1 MDRPSFEE
9 GVRLAERLG
18 VEIKNI
24 AGGSPTETMVQ
35 GYYTLP
41 PEHRVVELLPML
53 LRLSREDRQ
62 TWDAVSVIGQRELRS
77 GKPLSPELAEWVADV
92 LEGKHKRPAKRGPDR
107 HANLLR
113 DWRVVAAVQVLVD
126 CGFRA
131 TRNTEKKGLRDGGK
145 ACAAGGSGCDVV
157 GEAIGLGYKAV
168 ERIWLACPKPSR
180 ERFRNYYP
188 AWGIQ
193 RPAEFR

>member
-1 MDRPSFEE
+1 MSRRGDSAGDPRKA
-9 GVRLAERLG
+9 VRLAERIG

-62 TWDAVSVIGQRELRS
+62 TWDAVSAIAQRELRS

-92 LEGKHKRPAKRGPDR
+92 LEGKHKRLAKRGPDR
-107 HANLLR
+107 TCGSPWCTTR
-113 DWRVVAAVQVLVD
+113 D
-126 CGFRA
+126 
-131 TRNTEKKGLRDGGK
+131 
-145 ACAAGGSGCDVV
+145 
-157 GEAIGLGYKAV
+157 LG
-168 ERIWLACPKPSR
+168 
-180 ERFRNYYP
+180 
-188 AWGIQ
+188 Q
-193 RPAEFR
+193 

>member
-1 MDRPSFEE
+1 MDRPSFDE
-9 GVRLAERLG
+9 GVRLAERID

-24 AGGSPTETMVQ
+24 TGGSPTETMVQ

-53 LRLSREDRQ
+53 LRLSREDRHA
-62 TWDAVSVIGQRELRS
+62 WDAVSAIAQRELRS

-92 LEGKHKRPAKRGPDR
+92 LEGKHKRLAKRGPAR
-107 HANLLR
+107 NANLVRNL
-113 DWRVVAAVQVLVD
+113 RVVAAVQALVD
-126 CGFRA
+126 RGFRA
-131 TRNTEKKGLRDGGK
+131 TRNSEKKGLRDGGK
-145 ACAAGGSGCDVV
+145 ACAAGGSGCDAV

-180 ERFRNYYP
+180 ERFRNYYS
-188 AWGIQ
+188 AWGI
-193 RPAEFR
+193 

>member
-9 GVRLAERLG
+9 GVRLVERID

-24 AGGSPTETMVQ
+24 AGGSRTETMVQ

-41 PEHRVVELLPML
+41 PERRVVELLPML

-62 TWDAVSVIGQRELRS
+62 TWDAVSAIAQRELRS

-92 LEGKHKRPAKRGPDR
+92 LEGKHKRLAKRGPDR
-107 HANLLR
+107 NANLLR

-126 CGFRA
+126 RGFRA
-131 TRNTEKKGLRDGGK
+131 TRNSEKKGLRDGGK
-145 ACAAGGSGCDVV
+145 ACAAGGSGCDAV
-157 GEAIGLGYKAV
+157 GEAFGLGYKAV

-180 ERFRNYYP
+180 KRFRNYYS
-188 AWGIQ
+188 AWGI
-193 RPAEFR
+193 

>member
-9 GVRLAERLG
+9 AVRLAERIG

-24 AGGSPTETMVQ
+24 VGGSPTETLVKS
-35 GYYTLP
+35 YYTLP

-53 LRLSREDRQ
+53 LLLSREDRQ
-62 TWDAVSVIGQRELRS
+62 TWDAVSAIAQRELRS

-92 LEGKHKRPAKRGPDR
+92 LEGKHKRLAKRGPDQN
-107 HANLLR
+107 ANLVR
-113 DWRVVAAVQVLVD
+113 NWRVVAAVQVLVD
-126 CGFRA
+126 RGFRA
-131 TRNTEKKGLRDGGK
+131 TRNSEKKGLRDGGK
-145 ACAAGGSGCDVV
+145 ACAAGGSGCDAV
-157 GEAIGLGYKAV
+157 GEAFGLGYKAV
-168 ERIWLACPKPSR
+168 ERIWLACSKPSR
-180 ERFRNYYP
+180 ERFRDYYS

>member
-9 GVRLAERLG
+9 AVRLAERIG

-24 AGGSPTETMVQ
+24 VGGSPTEILVKS
-35 GYYTLP
+35 YYTLP
-41 PEHRVVELLPML
+41 PEHRVVELPML

-62 TWDAVSVIGQRELRS
+62 VWDAVSAIAQQELRS
-77 GKPLSPELAEWVADV
+77 SKPLSPELAEWVADV

-131 TRNTEKKGLRDGGK
+131 TRNSEKKGLRDGGK
-145 ACAAGGSGCDVV
+145 ACAAGGSGCDAV
-157 GEAIGLGYKAV
+157 GEAIGPRLQG
-168 ERIWLACPKPSR
+168 
-180 ERFRNYYP
+180 
-188 AWGIQ
+188 G
-193 RPAEFR
+193 

>member
-1 MDRPSFEE
+1 MDRPSFDE
-9 GVRLAERLG
+9 GVRLAERID

-62 TWDAVSVIGQRELRS
+62 TWDAVSAIAQRELRS

-92 LEGKHKRPAKRGPDR
+92 LEGKHKRLAKRGPDR
-107 HANLLR
+107 NANLVRNL
-113 DWRVVAAVQVLVD
+113 RVVAAVQALVD
-126 CGFRA
+126 RGFRA
-131 TRNTEKKGLRDGGK
+131 TRNSEKKGLRDGGK
-145 ACAAGGSGCDVV
+145 ACAAGGSGLRCGRRGV
-157 GEAIGLGYKAV
+157 
-168 ERIWLACPKPSR
+168 
-180 ERFRNYYP
+180 
-188 AWGIQ
+188 
-193 RPAEFR
+193 RPRLQGG